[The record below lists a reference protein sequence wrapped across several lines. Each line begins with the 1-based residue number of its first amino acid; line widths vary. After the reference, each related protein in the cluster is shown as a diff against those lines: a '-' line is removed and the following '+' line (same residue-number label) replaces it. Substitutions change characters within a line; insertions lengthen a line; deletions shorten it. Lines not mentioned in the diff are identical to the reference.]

1 MMRGPQNSQYHR
13 RVNGAFQG
21 NNLYENGGDSLNI
34 IHNYEPSQSAF
45 FFNKST
51 FEADRRDNFGT
62 DSARMTPSDLLQT
75 DKENSMVGSI
85 KASTRVDNLQSE
97 NKVNQRDIFIEEN
110 DVSNQN
116 TQRESAV
123 KSKSS
128 QVAQQIDDVYKEH

>member
-1 MMRGPQNSQYHR
+1 
-13 RVNGAFQG
+13 
-21 NNLYENGGDSLNI
+21 
-34 IHNYEPSQSAF
+34 
-45 FFNKST
+45 
-51 FEADRRDNFGT
+51 
-62 DSARMTPSDLLQT
+62 MTPSDLLQT